1 MSGKL
6 GQLLDVVQERTD
18 GWVNA
23 LTGLGNSLRDKGMA
37 TNFLAG
43 TKLSDQALETLYHEE
58 DMAERICGALPE
70 EALRKG
76 YFITLKDDDSED
88 IPKAVKK
95 YEKRLGFVEALE
107 ECAIWSRV
115 FGGAVIYLGINDL
128 QEESEPVNDAAIK
141 SIDFAMVLDRR
152 DITPKD
158 RYDDPDNDEKFGDWK
173 TYQIN
178 TRSGDSRSE
187 GAIIHETRL
196 LRMDGALTSK
206 RRQEKN
212 SGWSESVL
220 QKTHEVLRQFNVGWQ
235 ATSHLLQDASQAVFK
250 VEGLIDMIAGGDKDK
265 LQSRME
271 LVEMS
276 RSVARAIMLDAERE
290 EFERQSYSFAGVPD
304 VLRAFML
311 RLSAAARMPVVILM
325 GQAPQGL
332 NATGDSDIRLWYD
345 RVQAYQTRKLSTV
358 IEQFYRLVFLAQDF
372 EAGEP
377 EDWEVKWERLWQMT
391 DKEQAELE
399 DLVAKK
405 DKTYIDAQVVLP
417 EEVALSRFKSR
428 GFSMET
434 NIDMEAR
441 EEILQAE
448 IELAKS
454 KAGEEPEPVVPVAP
468 GEPPATP
475 VPVSGTPKRT
485 TV

>member
-1 MSGKL
+1 
-6 GQLLDVVQERTD
+6 
-18 GWVNA
+18 
-23 LTGLGNSLRDKGMA
+23 
-37 TNFLAG
+37 
-43 TKLSDQALETLYHEE
+43 
-58 DMAERICGALPE
+58 
-70 EALRKG
+70 
-76 YFITLKDDDSED
+76 
-88 IPKAVKK
+88 
-95 YEKRLGFVEALE
+95 
-107 ECAIWSRV
+107 
-115 FGGAVIYLGINDL
+115 
-128 QEESEPVNDAAIK
+128 
-141 SIDFAMVLDRR
+141 
-152 DITPKD
+152 
-158 RYDDPDNDEKFGDWK
+158 
-173 TYQIN
+173 
-178 TRSGDSRSE
+178 
-187 GAIIHETRL
+187 
-196 LRMDGALTSK
+196 
-206 RRQEKN
+206 
-212 SGWSESVL
+212 
-220 QKTHEVLRQFNVGWQ
+220 
-235 ATSHLLQDASQAVFK
+235 
-250 VEGLIDMIAGGDKDK
+250 MIAGGDKDK